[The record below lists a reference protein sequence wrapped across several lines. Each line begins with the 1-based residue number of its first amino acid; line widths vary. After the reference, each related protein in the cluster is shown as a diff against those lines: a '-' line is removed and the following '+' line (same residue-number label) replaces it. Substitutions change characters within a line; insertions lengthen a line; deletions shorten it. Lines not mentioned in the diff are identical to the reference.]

1 MRQNKTFANYAFVT
15 SCTIDIY
22 NESDTFVYFLCTLF
36 SFNSEDFFNFAGINN
51 QNLNSML
58 NIIKLLLPLFILTSS
73 VSKGYCDCQETII
86 MVQYKDV
93 HKGTVIPHVPI
104 RVPVIYIQQQNNII
118 SWEEDVMATTIVITD
133 DNSNEVFSEE
143 VEGRTSVTIPE
154 CIKGEYDLIMY
165 IQSKEYIGRIEL

>member
-22 NESDTFVYFLCTLF
+22 NESGTFVYFLCTLF
-36 SFNSEDFFNFAGINN
+36 SFIFCYFLNFADENN
-51 QNLNSML
+51 PNLNSML

-73 VSKGYCDCQETII
+73 VPKGYCDSLDTTII
-86 MVQYKDV
+86 LQYDNQ
-93 HKGTVIPHVPI
+93 HKFTEVPHAPI
-104 RVPVIYIQQQNNII
+104 RVPVLYIQQQNNII
-118 SWEEDVMATTIVITD
+118 SWEEDVVATTIALIG
-133 DNSNEVFSEE
+133 DNGDEMFSEN

-154 CIKGEYDLIMY
+154 CIKGEYELVMY

>member
-1 MRQNKTFANYAFVT
+1 
-15 SCTIDIY
+15 
-22 NESDTFVYFLCTLF
+22 
-36 SFNSEDFFNFAGINN
+36 
-51 QNLNSML
+51 
-58 NIIKLLLPLFILTSS
+58 
-73 VSKGYCDCQETII
+73 

-133 DNSNEVFSEE
+133 DNGDEVFSEE
-143 VEGRTSVTIPE
+143 VEGMTSVTVPE

>member
-1 MRQNKTFANYAFVT
+1 
-15 SCTIDIY
+15 
-22 NESDTFVYFLCTLF
+22 
-36 SFNSEDFFNFAGINN
+36 
-51 QNLNSML
+51 
-58 NIIKLLLPLFILTSS
+58 
-73 VSKGYCDCQETII
+73 

-133 DNSNEVFSEE
+133 DNGNEVFSEE
-143 VEGRTSVTIPE
+143 VEGMTSVTIPE

>member
-36 SFNSEDFFNFAGINN
+36 SFIFCYFLNFADENN
-51 QNLNSML
+51 PNLNSML

-93 HKGTVIPHVPI
+93 HKGNVIPHVTI
-104 RVPVIYIQQQNNII
+104 RVPVIYIKKQNKNI
-118 SWEEDVMATTIVITD
+118 
-133 DNSNEVFSEE
+133 
-143 VEGRTSVTIPE
+143 
-154 CIKGEYDLIMY
+154 K
-165 IQSKEYIGRIEL
+165 

>member
-1 MRQNKTFANYAFVT
+1 
-15 SCTIDIY
+15 
-22 NESDTFVYFLCTLF
+22 
-36 SFNSEDFFNFAGINN
+36 
-51 QNLNSML
+51 
-58 NIIKLLLPLFILTSS
+58 
-73 VSKGYCDCQETII
+73 

-104 RVPVIYIQQQNNII
+104 RDPVIYIQQQNNII

-133 DNSNEVFSEE
+133 DNGNEVFSEE
-143 VEGRTSVTIPE
+143 LEGMTSVTIPE